1 VLQAADLPSSMPTF
15 KLGVTSSTAQVSTVV
30 SRASATPFWTVFP
43 NTRFTAAGQIHA
55 SERRHTAA
63 SQIAGDGLGGTVT
76 PGPEN
81 ASDYGPGPS
90 PSDQVAAPEGH

>member
-1 VLQAADLPSSMPTF
+1 MPLPVATF
-15 KLGVTSSTAQVSTVV
+15 KLGVTSSTAKVSTVV
-30 SRASATPFWTVFP
+30 SRASAAPFKFWTVFP
-43 NTRFTAAGQIHA
+43 NTRFTAAGQIH
-55 SERRHTAA
+55 ERRHTAA
-63 SQIAGDGLGGTVT
+63 SQIAGDGGTVI